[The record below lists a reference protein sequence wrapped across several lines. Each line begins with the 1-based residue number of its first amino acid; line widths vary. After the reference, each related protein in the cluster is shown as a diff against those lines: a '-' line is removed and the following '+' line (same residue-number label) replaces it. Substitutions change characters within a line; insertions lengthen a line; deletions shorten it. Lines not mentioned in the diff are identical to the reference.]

1 MARPTSA
8 ARRLLSKVQSLT
20 GGREEAAP
28 PITMVPSRK
37 VIPADPEPIFASEE
51 PAETEEVAEEA
62 AASPLSDD
70 TLPRSAVP
78 VLSRARELDLAALA
92 ATRSAGAGT
101 EAPLREATA
110 DAAPEEPDLDRT
122 LARRPG
128 AESFAPPVV
137 PTAEPAV
144 AAEEPDAD
152 PVVPPVVEPERAPA
166 VEPETSPVVEPE
178 TSPVVEP
185 VEEPTPPTEPEPVAP
200 IEPEPTAPVEPQPG
214 PLIAPEPEL
223 EPPVTAVPVPTF
235 GALTHRPE
243 SRFAPKPP
251 AATPPAVASDP
262 EDAPVRE
269 PVVEEPS
276 DAQPMSPDPIEA
288 DPIEAEPIEAEPI
301 EAEPVEDELVEDEPV
316 EAELLED
323 EPVDA
328 ELVDDEL
335 VEAELVDDELVEAEL
350 VDDELVEAELVD
362 DELVEAE
369 PVDAEPI
376 DAELV
381 DEEPIGAEPIEIE
394 PVETSPSDDTT
405 IGIEIFEPE
414 PEPEPATPVA
424 PPRAAPPV
432 LPIAPPPAAPPA
444 PRPAAPPVDRGDRS
458 ALPAPVPASEHRWH
472 GREQD
477 SDDEGTVVPVRPRH
491 RRLLI
496 GAGIAAGVLVIG
508 GALVAVPLL
517 LPDNGDAGG
526 TAGTAADP
534 AATDE
539 AIAWIASTVDP
550 DSVLLVEDDLVP
562 DVTAAGFP
570 ADTIVAESTLA
581 AAAPD
586 SAWRVV
592 EYVLATPALL
602 ADASGETA
610 TALENSEA
618 VVSFGS
624 GDSAVEV
631 RQVLADGTD
640 QATADDA
647 VLTAARAS
655 AGGQLATNPALTT
668 TPAAREL
675 LEAGRV
681 DSRLLLLLGQQL
693 AASPLSVADFPA
705 GAGEPDG
712 VRHQMLLSGFNGAGI
727 PGDAA
732 ATASATAWL
741 DSQTGDFV
749 PTSVESTDAGLL
761 VTLDLDEPSGLL
773 PGAP

>member
-28 PITMVPSRK
+28 PITMVPTRK

-51 PAETEEVAEEA
+51 PVETEEVADET

-78 VLSRARELDLAALA
+78 VLSRARELDLAAA
-92 ATRSAGAGT
+92 RSAAAGT
-101 EAPLREATA
+101 EAPPREVDT

-128 AESFAPPVV
+128 AESFAPFVV
-137 PTAEPAV
+137 PDAEPAV
-144 AAEEPDAD
+144 AAEEPDTD
-152 PVVPPVVEPERAPA
+152 PDTDPDAESVVPPVVEPQRA
-166 VEPETSPVVEPE
+166 PVVEPE
-178 TSPVVEP
+178 TSPDVEP
-185 VEEPTPPTEPEPVAP
+185 VEEPTPPAEPEPAPP
-200 IEPEPTAPVEPQPG
+200 IEPEPTAPIEPPPG
-214 PLIAPEPEL
+214 PLTEPEPEP
-223 EPPVTAVPVPTF
+223 EPPVMAVPVPPF

-251 AATPPAVASDP
+251 AASAPAVASVPQD
-262 EDAPVRE
+262 E
-269 PVVEEPS
+269 PVHEPVSEAPS
-276 DAQPMSPDPIEA
+276 DAQPMSPDPIV
-288 DPIEAEPIEAEPI
+288 AEPIDA
-301 EAEPVEDELVEDEPV
+301 DPV
-316 EAELLED
+316 EAE
-323 EPVDA
+323 PA
-328 ELVDDEL
+328 E
-335 VEAELVDDELVEAEL
+335 
-350 VDDELVEAELVD
+350 
-362 DELVEAE
+362 
-369 PVDAEPI
+369 AEPI

-381 DEEPIGAEPIEIE
+381 EAELVEAELVEDEPTEAEPIEDEPTEAEPIE
-394 PVETSPSDDTT
+394 DEPTEAEPIDDEPTEAEPIDDELVDDEPAEVAPVETSPGDDTT

-414 PEPEPATPVA
+414 PEPEPETEPATPVA
-424 PPRAAPPV
+424 PPPPAPPI
-432 LPIAPPPAAPPA
+432 LPIAAPSA
-444 PRPAAPPVDRGDRS
+444 PRAAPAAPPVDRGDRS

-477 SDDEGTVVPVRPRH
+477 SDDEGTVVPVRPRR

-517 LPDNGDAGG
+517 LPDDGDAVG
-526 TAGTAADP
+526 TAGTAGDP
-534 AATDE
+534 AATVE

-550 DSVLLVEDDLVP
+550 DSVLLVEDDLVS

-631 RQVLADGTD
+631 RQVLADGAD
-640 QATADDA
+640 QASADDA

-655 AGGQLATNPALTT
+655 AGGQLATNPALAA

-705 GAGEPDG
+705 AAGEPDG
-712 VRHQMLLSGFNGAGI
+712 VRHQMLLSGFNGADL

-732 ATASATAWL
+732 ATASARAWL

>member
-28 PITMVPSRK
+28 PITMVPTRK

-51 PAETEEVAEEA
+51 AAETEEVADET

-78 VLSRARELDLAALA
+78 VLSRARELDLAAA
-92 ATRSAGAGT
+92 RSAAAGT
-101 EAPLREATA
+101 EAPPREVDA

-128 AESFAPPVV
+128 AESFAPSVV
-137 PTAEPAV
+137 PEAEPAV
-144 AAEEPDAD
+144 AAEEPDTD
-152 PVVPPVVEPERAPA
+152 PDAESVVPPVVEPERAP
-166 VEPETSPVVEPE
+166 VVEPE
-178 TSPVVEP
+178 TSPDVEP
-185 VEEPTPPTEPEPVAP
+185 VEEPTPPAEPEPAPP
-200 IEPEPTAPVEPQPG
+200 IEPEPTAPIEPRPG
-214 PLIAPEPEL
+214 PLTEPEP

-251 AATPPAVASDP
+251 AASAPAVASALQD
-262 EDAPVRE
+262 E
-269 PVVEEPS
+269 PVHEPVSEAPS
-276 DAQPMSPDPIEA
+276 DAQLTSP
-288 DPIEAEPIEAEPI
+288 DPIEAEPIDADPAEPA
-301 EAEPVEDELVEDEPV
+301 EAEPVEAELVEDEPI
-316 EAELLED
+316 
-323 EPVDA
+323 
-328 ELVDDEL
+328 
-335 VEAELVDDELVEAEL
+335 EAELVEDEPIEVEPIE
-350 VDDELVEAELVD
+350 DEPIE
-362 DELVEAE
+362 
-369 PVDAEPI
+369 AEPI

-381 DEEPIGAEPIEIE
+381 DDEPAEVER
-394 PVETSPSDDTT
+394 VETSPGDDTT

-414 PEPEPATPVA
+414 PATPVA
-424 PPRAAPPV
+424 PPPAAPPV
-432 LPIAPPPAAPPA
+432 LPIAAPPA
-444 PRPAAPPVDRGDRS
+444 PRAAPAAPPVDRGDRS

-477 SDDEGTVVPVRPRH
+477 SDDEGTVVPVRPRR

-517 LPDNGDAGG
+517 LPDDGNAVG
-526 TAGTAADP
+526 TAGTAGDP

-539 AIAWIASTVDP
+539 AVAWIASTVDP
-550 DSVLLVEDDLVP
+550 DSVLLVEDDLVS

-610 TALENSEA
+610 TALENSEP

-640 QATADDA
+640 QASADDA

-655 AGGQLATNPALTT
+655 AGGQLATNPALTA

-693 AASPLSVADFPA
+693 AASPLSVADFPT

-712 VRHQMLLSGFNGAGI
+712 VRHQMLLSGYNGADV